1 MLAIVLV
8 MATAQPAAAA
18 TKPAQVKPMSIVAA
32 STTSLTLKWSAVS
45 KATNYEVY
53 YATNYGMAKAIKKK
67 VGKRTSYRVAGLA
80 KGRTYCFQ
88 IRAVRGKTTGKKSN
102 RTCKPTIVAQGATT
116 GAPVRIMTYNICSTK
131 PGCQA
136 SWNWATRRPHAAAL
150 IEAYQPDVVAL
161 QESERGDGI
170 DSELAGYITMDQA
183 GERYA
188 VWAELKDTTNDHRFI
203 FVSVHTAAGKSYT
216 YDAPRK
222 VFNGQGYY
230 DAYDL
235 AATLT
240 RPNYNSYNAFT
251 TTPAFSKRWGDHVD
265 HVWVKPSTQVRHWQ
279 GVVRLNGSKLA
290 TPIPSDHN
298 PVKVDLTIPL
308 S

>member
-1 MLAIVLV
+1 MG
-8 MATAQPAAAA
+8 
-18 TKPAQVKPMSIVAA
+18 
-32 STTSLTLKWSAVS
+32 
-45 KATNYEVY
+45 YH
-53 YATNYGMAKAIKKK
+53 
-67 VGKRTSYRVAGLA
+67 
-80 KGRTYCFQ
+80 
-88 IRAVRGKTTGKKSN
+88 GKKLFY
-102 RTCKPTIVAQGATT
+102 RTGRFTQMED
-116 GAPVRIMTYNICSTK
+116 R
-131 PGCQA
+131 
-136 SWNWATRRPHAAAL
+136 
-150 IEAYQPDVVAL
+150 
-161 QESERGDGI
+161 
-170 DSELAGYITMDQA
+170 AGYITMDQA

-203 FVSVHTAAGKSYT
+203 FVSVHTTAGKSYT
-216 YDAPRK
+216 ADKLREFEIQTLLAQMDTINTEDLPVVFAGDFNSHRNRAYDAPRK

-279 GVVRLNGSKLA
+279 GVVGLNGSKLA